1 MLPHPTGLF
10 FHKSMRYIHFSIPK
24 VTEILNDKSRM
35 DAYAFALQ
43 IKARFTSS
51 TLKGKNTTIKHM
63 KTLFRMGYAKLK
75 RCLSDAEKFGYIRR
89 EGDLIIACKLYRE
102 FELVGTI
109 TIQNNTIIPHAEV
122 VKQLR
127 HSIFLNKIKIVQHA
141 GDREIINKVGRT
153 GKKRVRNGKTIIGG
167 LALCFSE
174 SNYVGFNFGY
184 DEVAKMMGVSTRT
197 AKRYVNELHKNG
209 IIYRRQ
215 RFKSFLDK
223 DKTRLLSR
231 TLYEKIK
238 SEEMENGRYLA
249 YIDGEIWERQTNS
262 YALTNPKDI
271 KIYVKPHKYKFGV
284 SKSGVSSVL
293 SAEPVNSSVNINY
306 IGDTA
311 EHLIK

>member
-1 MLPHPTGLF
+1 
-10 FHKSMRYIHFSIPK
+10 MRYIHFSIPK
-24 VTEILNDKSRM
+24 VTEILKDKSRM

-63 KTLFRMGYAKLK
+63 KALFRMGDAKLK
-75 RCLSDAEKFGYIRR
+75 MCLSDAEKFGYIRR
-89 EGDLIIACKLYRE
+89 EGNLIIAGKLYSE

-109 TIQNNTIIPHAEV
+109 TIQNNTVIPHAEV
-122 VKQLR
+122 VKHLR
-127 HSIFLNKIKIVQHA
+127 HSIFLNKIKVVQHA

-153 GKKRVRNGKTIIGG
+153 GKSRVRNGKTIIGG

-184 DEVAKMMGVSTRT
+184 DGVSKMMGVSTRT
-197 AKRYVNELHKNG
+197 AKRYVNELHENG
-209 IIYRRQ
+209 VINRRQ

-223 DKTRLLSR
+223 DKTKLFSR
-231 TLYEKIK
+231 SLYEKMK
-238 SEEMENGRYLA
+238 SDEMNNGRYLA
-249 YIDGEIWERQTNS
+249 YIDDEIWERQTNS

-271 KIYVKPHKYKFGV
+271 KIYVKPYKYKFGL

-293 SAEPVNSSVNINY
+293 SAESVSSSVDINY
-306 IGDTA
+306 IGDTV